1 MTSIPAPL
9 PKAAETLLASL
20 IHNRA
25 ALQWRGGTWH
35 ILGPKTDVA
44 KALPKSRTAT
54 IGKLRDAGRLKDLGD
69 GLLRPTDVGLAPVV
83 MAAES
88 PLARLA
94 AATKDDGTCY
104 FDSAQLQAGERLR
117 RDFEQAHWAP
127 RVTASY
133 APVEGQGN
141 RHAQMSDNAIENLND
156 NAIAARNRVHAAMSA
171 TGPELASILY
181 HVCCLVAGLEM
192 AERQLTLPRRSGKA
206 VLGLALA
213 RLARHYGLKP
223 PLAHGGP
230 AKIGHWAV
238 TDYRPGISP
247 PQQRPL

>member
-1 MTSIPAPL
+1 MGQRPGMGRPL
-9 PKAAETLLASL
+9 HRSQQVLVT
-20 IHNRA
+20 R
-25 ALQWRGGTWH
+25 
-35 ILGPKTDVA
+35 
-44 KALPKSRTAT
+44 
-54 IGKLRDAGRLKDLGD
+54 LRDAGQLKDHGD
-69 GLLRPTDVGLAPVV
+69 GLLRPTGQQVLPSF
-83 MAAES
+83 MASES
-88 PLARLA
+88 PLSRLA
-94 AATKDDGTCY
+94 VATKDDGSAY
-104 FDSAQLQAGERLR
+104 FDGAQLLAGERLR
-117 RDFEQAHWAP
+117 QDFEQAHLAP

-133 APVEGQGN
+133 APAEGQGS

-156 NAIAARNRVHAAMSA
+156 NAIAACNRVHAAMSA

-223 PLAHGGP
+223 PLAHAGP

-238 TDYRPGISP
+238 PDYRPKFTVP
-247 PQQRPL
+247 EPHPL

>member
-1 MTSIPAPL
+1 MTAPAAIL
-9 PKAAETLLASL
+9 TKAAESLLNSL
-20 IHNRA
+20 IRNTA

-35 ILGPKTDVA
+35 VLGPKTGAA
-44 KALPKSRTAT
+44 KALPKSRHAT
-54 IGKLRDAGRLKDLGD
+54 IGKLRDAGQLKDMGD
-69 GLLRPTDVGLAPVV
+69 GLLRPTDLGLAPVL

-88 PLARLA
+88 PLARLS
-94 AATKDDGTCY
+94 AATKDDGSAY
-104 FDSAQLQAGERLR
+104 FDSAQLEAGERLR
-117 RDFEQAHWAP
+117 QDFEQAHFAP

-133 APVEGQGN
+133 APVEGQGS

-181 HVCCLVAGLEM
+181 HVCCLVAGLEQ

-238 TDYRPGISP
+238 PYYRPAITP